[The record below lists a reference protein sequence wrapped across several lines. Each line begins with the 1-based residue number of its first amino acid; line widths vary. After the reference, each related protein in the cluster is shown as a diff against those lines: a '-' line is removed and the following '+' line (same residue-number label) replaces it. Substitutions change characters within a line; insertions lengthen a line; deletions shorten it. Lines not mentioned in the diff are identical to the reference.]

1 MNDQETFNNI
11 VKNLRNEGFG
21 HAPKLTTEK
30 TEKTDKPF
38 LILFS
43 ILWLFTL
50 AVMLASVALDM
61 PIIGV
66 LMFVCLVK
74 FSDSIYKL
82 LRTTLVKSMLKKT
95 AERQAHLLTMING
108 LSKLK

>member
-1 MNDQETFNNI
+1 MNDQETFDNI

-21 HAPKLTTEK
+21 HAPKLATEK
-30 TEKTDKPF
+30 TGKPL
-38 LILFS
+38 LIISS
-43 ILWLFTL
+43 ILWLFSL
-50 AVMLASVALDM
+50 AVMIASVALDI

-74 FSDSIYKL
+74 FSDNIYRL

-95 AERQAHLLTMING
+95 AVRQAHLQGMING
-108 LSKLK
+108 LNRSK

>member
-30 TEKTDKPF
+30 TDKPF
-38 LILFS
+38 LVLFS